1 MEKLLK
7 GKDAADA
14 INQGILKRTPALYEK
29 GIVPTLAIVRVGEN
43 PSDIAYENGAV
54 KKAKT
59 LGLQPEKFIC
69 PADIAQEDLIEV
81 IKAINNDEKIHGIL
95 LLQPLPKFI
104 DADAV
109 RNTLCPEK
117 DLDCISDA
125 SLARLFL
132 GQEEGFS
139 PCTAE
144 ACIEILKHYRIEI
157 KGKKIVVIGRSM
169 VIGRPV
175 AMMLLKENATITIC
189 HTKTPPEDM
198 RAICKSADI
207 IIAAAGH
214 AGTLTADMVSS
225 GQVIIDVGINFNEE
239 GKMCGDVDFEPV
251 SDIVSALTPVPGGVG
266 SVTTTLL
273 MKHLVEA
280 AERTVK

>member
-1 MEKLLK
+1 MEKVLK
-7 GKDAADA
+7 GKIVADA
-14 INQGILKRTPALYEK
+14 INQGILNRTPALYEQ

-43 PSDIAYENGAV
+43 PSDIAYENGAI

-69 PADIAQEDLIEV
+69 PADIDQADLIEV
-81 IKAINNDEKIHGIL
+81 IKSINNDGKIHGIL
-95 LLQPLPKFI
+95 LLQPLPESI
-104 DADAV
+104 DSDAV

-125 SLARLFL
+125 SLSRLFL
-132 GQEEGFS
+132 GETTGFA

-144 ACIEILKHYRIEI
+144 ACIEILKYNHIEI

-169 VIGRPV
+169 VIGKPV

-189 HTKTPPEDM
+189 HTKTAETDLKDLC
-198 RAICKSADI
+198 RGADI

-214 AGTLTADMVSS
+214 AGTLTADMVSP

-239 GKMCGDVDFEPV
+239 GKMLGDVDFEAV
-251 SDIVSALTPVPGGVG
+251 SKIAAATTPVPGGVG